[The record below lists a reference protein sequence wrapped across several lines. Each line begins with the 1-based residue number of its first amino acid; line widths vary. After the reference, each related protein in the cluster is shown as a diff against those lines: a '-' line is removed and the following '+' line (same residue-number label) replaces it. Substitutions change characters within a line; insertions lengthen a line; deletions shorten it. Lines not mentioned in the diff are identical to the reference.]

1 MRSFSHKPFSTCSS
15 KTVVHH
21 DNNNYLTATE
31 HKIAVCTVV
40 DYKLSIFFNRLNQKY
55 EVNYIL
61 LAVLQFYLMF
71 KLVDTRCTCSA
82 REAKISY
89 KMYFDL

>member
-1 MRSFSHKPFSTCSS
+1 M
-15 KTVVHH
+15 HH
-21 DNNNYLTATE
+21 DDNYLTETE
-31 HKIAVCTVV
+31 HKNSSTVV

-82 REAKISY
+82 KEAKISY